1 METLKKQAAKLLG
14 EQKKYRRWLAVF
26 LCLAILV
33 TAGTTAALKMN
44 GQALSHEKKVLACS
58 EEVHVHT
65 EKCYESGVI
74 PAQADGEGSIDREQP
89 ICGYADYVVHTHD
102 AGCYDEDGELV
113 CELPEIKAHVHDE
126 SCFEKQMVLVCGKEE
141 TPAHQHTADCRELIC
156 GQEESL
162 PHQHTEDCRELI
174 CGKEETEGHQ
184 HTDACRTITQGE
196 LICENTEEGHEHTE
210 ECYEQ
215 IESITCGMEETEG
228 HTHTEECYGPYICG
242 YEGEE
247 EEHIH
252 TEECYGPYTCGYG
265 EETEGHVHTED
276 CYQVKEVAVCGELEL
291 HTHIREASEGQASC
305 YDAEGNLIC
314 GIPEL
319 REHQHG
325 EECFE
330 IIEVKDD
337 EDGKLY
343 QKVYEDADVRV
354 TAEYMADAHIP
365 EEAELVA
372 ERIEVEPDSEGAGET
387 AGTESEESSDVQES
401 AGTESVESSDAQ
413 ESTGTESAESSD
425 AQELSGTE
433 SEGIETEIIE
443 EKVSYR
449 LKFLVDG
456 TEIEP
461 EGTVSFIVQGLD
473 GEGNNAGELVT
484 LVYKAGDGVETM
496 AVTLKVTKEITRE
509 TGAGNESEEAQLIR
523 KVYEDTEVR
532 VTAEYGKDAN
542 IPEAAQ
548 LVAQRLDTDDDQAP
562 VNADSEAGVQTSQE
576 AGGEAD
582 AQAIHEVS
590 SETDTQASG
599 EADGETGAEA
609 TKESGNVTDTQDS
622 KVSADETEAQVS
634 QEAGSEADAQEAS
647 VTLETVEKEVSYRL
661 MFLADGAEI
670 EPEGDVKFTVQ
681 GLDGEGNDVGE
692 AVAVEYHAGDSLD
705 TLTVSLTR
713 TVTIEVQHAFH
724 KEAQDGDLRVIVK
737 YDSDAEIPEGAV
749 LRVSRITAEDETS
762 YAELE
767 AGYQEQAGEGA
778 AMDLGFAAGF
788 YMGEEPVEV
797 QAPVTIEV
805 QMAGS
810 GYEAGDKLNVFSLEE
825 NGAEKLDASPVTVK
839 EDGSIA
845 VSFKSNRL
853 SAYMIGAAVTGF
865 RKECRNDELNIT
877 VIAEYG
883 PEAELPKEAELKVE
897 AITPETDPEHYA
909 QREAEY
915 LEMAGEGATMD
926 MLLNIGFYVDG
937 VEVEPKAPV
946 SITIQMADG
955 QYEDGEQMNVIH
967 FGDEGTEK
975 LTASDIETDE
985 EGNKTTGFE
994 TNGFSNYALGRA
1006 AGAVTTLESGK
1017 SYQIYCE
1024 SSNGKYALYHN
1035 ENHVVSAVPVTVN
1048 TQGTIEVQEGY
1059 KEEGFTW
1066 IYESNSYGT
1075 SLKSEDGWCLADIGH
1090 GWTMMESFTMLQFG
1104 KKDSDSSDS
1113 FGISSTVTSNY
1124 LTYTNGQIG
1133 STSEGDYTAWKFVVK
1148 SERKSYKINYYQNEE
1163 SVSAVNKLQ
1172 DEPEG
1177 KGELIGT
1184 KEVYSEERNGKEVI
1198 CIPLTGSVTKTSE
1211 DGSQVSTDIG
1221 NLGTLT
1227 GTGIGI
1233 DCEFYG
1239 WSLMRNSNFLADTNH
1254 LIYCG
1259 DPSVIFNGMRAPTFV
1274 EEGVLTVDV
1283 EDDLIKRMLENNGGI
1298 DLYAIWAVPSGA
1310 GGLTYAGTG
1319 NGSLDKNTFPGDTNR
1334 KNKGVVFFIRLDGTV
1349 IEEPNKNTSE
1359 YDPEKYTQLLVFA
1372 RDENG
1377 NKIQN
1382 PLNYWMYIYGKK
1394 EAEIIANLRYKPQNE
1409 DLLAALKDSTA
1420 NNKTIKVAGETVTF
1434 PNNMTLEDFEANYY
1448 VSWYV
1453 CKDGT
1458 PQQNDCWHIDGVV
1471 LKKEGIWNLS
1481 YDANGGD
1488 TSTIISTKQYKF
1500 KDTNDGENE
1509 TATVHNSLR
1518 TFENASAAQE
1528 TDIHPDRVGY
1538 KFIGWNTK
1546 PDGTGVSFTAG
1557 EYFSETGTEAEDFN
1571 DNDTITVDAEGNV
1584 FQKNGEQVPNLK
1596 ATRNSN
1602 GVYEVKLY
1610 AQWGNGTNRLIVKK
1624 TGMDKTTALP
1634 GAEFKLSECTKGD
1647 NGVLVESKNLTGSN
1661 GSAVNENGILTI
1673 QNLENNTYYCLE
1685 EIVPPNGYELRT
1697 EKIYFSV
1704 LVDEANQAGEVV
1716 DLFILN
1722 EKGEKIDRPQWLQK
1736 SYSGGGSQGSGGLA
1750 TIQFVFADKAIY
1762 QEVVFKKT
1770 KEDGQTSLGGAQFQL
1785 YKGTKGADEQ
1795 ISYEQVPLDTS
1806 TLSAGVESEE
1816 SGVFKFSN
1824 LKDDEG
1830 KKTQSLPYGYYK
1842 LVETTTPTGY
1852 KPTTVYFE
1860 INDPDTLPNNGMVVT
1875 GVEVDGEAVTDLD
1888 QSKYSVE
1895 SEGTT
1900 TTVEGVKITRY
1911 KYTLS
1916 VANLPSTKTVA
1927 LRKVG
1932 SGETTGL
1939 SGAEFELYRD
1949 DKLTDK
1955 VNTELIQTNENGIAL
1970 IGELDCGEY
1979 WLKETKAPD
1988 GYNLPTGPIKI
1999 IVETGKVTAMNGTV
2013 PDVQDKED
2021 TISEGKTGYILTIY
2035 NSKGIVLPETGGSGT
2050 TMFTLG
2056 GVAVIAASLM
2066 YGLSMR
2072 RKKRKGGYY

>member
-26 LCLAILV
+26 LCLAIAV

-44 GQALSHEKKVLACS
+44 GQALSHEKKVLACG

-65 EKCYESGVI
+65 AECYESGVI
-74 PAQADGEGSIDREQP
+74 PASADGESAVDREQP
-89 ICGYADYVVHTHD
+89 ICGYADYIVHTHD
-102 AGCYDEDGELV
+102 ENCYDEDGELV
-113 CELPEIKAHVHDE
+113 CELEEVLAHVHKE

-141 TPAHQHTADCRELIC
+141 TAAHQHAEDCRELIC
-156 GQEESL
+156 GQEESQAQA
-162 PHQHTEDCRELI
+162 HQHTEDCKELI
-174 CGKEETEGHQ
+174 CGIEEAEGHQ
-184 HTDACRTITQGE
+184 HTDTCRTMVQGE
-196 LICENTEEGHEHTE
+196 LICENTEEGHEHTA
-210 ECYEQ
+210 ECHEQ
-215 IESITCGMEETEG
+215 TETITCGLEETEG
-228 HTHTEECYGPYICG
+228 HTHTEECYGSYICVFDDSE
-242 YEGEE
+242 EG
-247 EEHIH
+247 HIH
-252 TEECYGPYTCGYG
+252 TEECYGSYTCGYE
-265 EETEGHVHTED
+265 EETEGHIHTEA
-276 CYQVKEVAVCGELEL
+276 CYQVKEVAICGELEL
-291 HTHIREASEGQASC
+291 HTHIGEASEGQESC
-305 YDAEGNLIC
+305 CDAEGNLIC

-319 REHQHG
+319 KEHQHT

-330 IIEVKDD
+330 IIEVRDD
-337 EDGKLY
+337 EETKFF
-343 QKVYEDADVRV
+343 QKVYEDAEIRV
-354 TAEYMADAHIP
+354 TAEYMADANIP

-372 ERIEVEPDSEGAGET
+372 ERIEAEPDSEGAGET
-387 AGTESEESSDVQES
+387 TGTESEESSDVQES

-413 ESTGTESAESSD
+413 GFAGTESVESSD
-425 AQELSGTE
+425 TQELSGTE
-433 SEGIETEIIE
+433 NEGIETEIIE

-456 TEIEP
+456 IEIEP

-473 GEGNNAGELVT
+473 GEGNNAGELAT

-496 AVTLKVTKEITRE
+496 TVTLKVMKEIARE
-509 TGAGNESEEAQLIR
+509 TGAGNESEETQLIR
-523 KVYEDTEVR
+523 KVYEDAEVR
-532 VTAEYGKDAN
+532 VTAEYGKGAN

-548 LVAQRLDTDDDQAP
+548 LVARRLETDDDQAS

-576 AGGEAD
+576 AGDEAD
-582 AQAIHEVS
+582 AQ
-590 SETDTQASG
+590 
-599 EADGETGAEA
+599 
-609 TKESGNVTDTQDS
+609 DS
-622 KVSADETEAQVS
+622 QVSADETEAQVS

-647 VTLETVEKEVSYRL
+647 VTLETVEKEISYRL
-661 MFLADGAEI
+661 MFLADGTEI

-681 GLDGEGNDVGE
+681 GLNGEGNDAGE
-692 AVAVEYHAGDSLD
+692 AVVVEYHAGDSLD
-705 TLTVSLTR
+705 MPTVSLTR
-713 TVTIEVQHAFH
+713 TVTIEVQHAFRQ
-724 KEAQDGDLRVIVK
+724 EAEDGDLRVIVK
-737 YDSDAEIPEGAV
+737 YDSDAEIPDEAV
-749 LRVSRITAEDETS
+749 LRVFRITAEGETS

-788 YMGEEPVEV
+788 YKGEEAVEV

-810 GYEAGDKLNVFSLEE
+810 SYEAGDKLNVFSLGE
-825 NGAEKLDASPVTVK
+825 NGAEKVDASPVAVK

-845 VSFKSNRL
+845 ISFKANRL
-853 SAYMIGAAVTGF
+853 STYMIGAAVAGV

-897 AITPETDPEHYA
+897 AITPEIDPEHYA

-915 LEMAGEGATMD
+915 LEMAGEGAAID

-955 QYEDGEQMNVIH
+955 QYEDGEQMKVIH
-967 FGDEGTEK
+967 FGDEGTET

-994 TNGFSNYALGRA
+994 MNSFSDVIVTRA
-1006 AGAVTTLESGK
+1006 ARAGTELESGK

-1024 SSNGKYALYHN
+1024 SGNGKFALYHN
-1035 ENHVVSAVPVTVN
+1035 ENHVVSAVPVTVDA
-1048 TQGTIEVQEGY
+1048 QGTIEVQEGY
-1059 KEEGFTW
+1059 TEEGFTW
-1066 IYESNSYGT
+1066 IYENNSYGI
-1075 SLKSEDGWCLADIGH
+1075 SLKSEDGWCLAETGN
-1090 GWTMMESFTMLQFG
+1090 GWTMQEMFPALQVN
-1104 KKDSDSSDS
+1104 KKDFDSDS
-1113 FGISSTVTSNY
+1113 FGIFSAYSSYY
-1124 LTYTNGQIG
+1124 LMCTNGQIG
-1133 STSEGDYTAWKFVVK
+1133 ANNGADYTTWKFVVK
-1148 SERKSYKINYYQNEE
+1148 SERKSYKINYYRNEE
-1163 SVSAVNKLQ
+1163 SVSEVKRLQ
-1172 DEPEG
+1172 EEPES

-1198 CIPLTGSVTKTSE
+1198 CIPLTGSVMKTNE

-1221 NLGTLT
+1221 NLGTLAE
-1227 GTGIGI
+1227 TGIGV
-1233 DCEFYG
+1233 DCQFYG

-1259 DPSVIFNGMRAPTFV
+1259 DPSVTFNGMRVPTFV

-1283 EDDLIKRMLENNGGI
+1283 EDDLIKRMLDNNGGI

-1310 GGLTYAGTG
+1310 NGLTYAGTG
-1319 NGSLDKNTFPGDTNR
+1319 NGTLKDTYSGDKTRNE
-1334 KNKGVVFFIRLDGTV
+1334 KGVVFFIRLDGTV
-1349 IEEPNKNTSE
+1349 IEEPNKNKSE

-1372 RDENG
+1372 KDEND
-1377 NKIQN
+1377 NDKIIQN

-1394 EAEIIANLRYKPQNE
+1394 EAEIIANLRHKPKNE

-1434 PNNMTLEDFEANYY
+1434 PNDMTVEEFEANYY

-1471 LKKEGIWNLS
+1471 LKKTGTWNLS
-1481 YDANGGD
+1481 YDANSGD

-1518 TFENASAAQE
+1518 TFWNGEGTAPPAKE

-1538 KFIGWNTK
+1538 EFIGWNTK

-1557 EYFSETGTEAEDFN
+1557 GYSSETGTEEEDFK
-1571 DNDTITVDAEGNV
+1571 DNDKITVDAEGNV
-1584 FQKNGEQVPNLK
+1584 FRNGEQVPNLK
-1596 ATRNSN
+1596 ATLNLN

-1610 AQWGNGTNRLIVKK
+1610 AQWANGTNRLRVKK
-1624 TGMDKTTALP
+1624 TAMDKTTALP
-1634 GAEFKLSECTKGD
+1634 GAEFKLSECTRGD
-1647 NGVLVESKNLTGSN
+1647 NGVLVESKNLTGPN

-1673 QNLENNTYYCLE
+1673 QNLENDKYYCLE

-1704 LVDEANQAGEVV
+1704 LVADEANQTGEVM

-1722 EKGEKIDRPQWLQK
+1722 EKGEKIDTPQWLQK
-1736 SYSGGGSQGSGGLA
+1736 SYSGGGSQGSGGVA

-1770 KEDGQTSLGGAQFQL
+1770 KADGQTPLGGAQFQL

-1795 ISYEQVPLDTS
+1795 ISYEQEPLDTS
-1806 TLSAGVESEE
+1806 TLSAGAESKE

-1860 INDPDTLPNNGMVVT
+1860 INDPDTLLNNGMVVT
-1875 GVEVDGEAVTDLD
+1875 GVEVDGKAVTFD
-1888 QSKYSVE
+1888 QSKYSVK

-1900 TTVEGVKITRY
+1900 TTVEGVEIIRY

-1927 LRKVG
+1927 LMKVG
-1932 SGETTGL
+1932 SGETTRL
-1939 SGAEFELYRD
+1939 SGAEFELYKD

-1955 VNTELIQTNENGIAL
+1955 VNTELIRTNENGIAL

-1979 WLKETKAPD
+1979 WLKETKAPV
-1988 GYNLPTGPIKI
+1988 GYNLPTVPIKI

-2013 PDVQDKED
+2013 PDVQDKEE

-2035 NSKGIVLPETGGSGT
+2035 NSKGVILPETGGPGT